1 MLLPKPI
8 AEGVRAGTVT
18 LAFRRWDMPRVKVGS
33 TQLTAA
39 GVITFDAVDQ
49 IFDPAT
55 LSDDDAVAAG
65 LPNVAALR
73 KRLAGGPVNRGPRG
87 GKGGD
92 KIYRV
97 RMRWAGEDPRIA
109 LRNAVPDAA
118 ELAQISAAVAAL
130 DVGKKSGPWTRP
142 ILEWIRDHPGVVSK
156 ELAALLARDLLPM
169 KADIRKLKA
178 LGLTISLEVG
188 YRLSPR
194 GEAYLAAVEQA
205 NPGAIPRVMPRAV
218 ARATGRSPST
228 TAGRSPDGSIDRAAR
243 RTP

>member
-8 AEGVRAGTVT
+8 ADGVRAGTVT
-18 LAFRRWDMPRVKVGS
+18 LAFRRWGSPRVKVGS
-33 TQLTAA
+33 TQLTTA

-49 IFDPAT
+49 ISDPAT
-55 LSDDDAVAAG
+55 ISDDDALAAG
-65 LPNVAALR
+65 LPNAAALR

-118 ELAQISAAVAAL
+118 ELAEISAAVAAL
-130 DVGKKSGPWTRP
+130 DAGKKSGPWTRP
-142 ILEWIRDHPGVVSK
+142 ILEWIRDNPGVVSK

-169 KADIRKLKA
+169 KADIRRLKA

-194 GEAYLAAVEQA
+194 GETYLAAVEQA
-205 NPGAIPRVMPRAV
+205 NPGAIP
-218 ARATGRSPST
+218 
-228 TAGRSPDGSIDRAAR
+228 GS
-243 RTP
+243 

>member
-8 AEGVRAGTVT
+8 ADGVRAGTVT

-49 IFDPAT
+49 ISNPAT

-65 LPNVAALR
+65 LPNAAALR

-109 LRNAVPDAA
+109 LRNAV
-118 ELAQISAAVAAL
+118 
-130 DVGKKSGPWTRP
+130 R
-142 ILEWIRDHPGVVSK
+142 
-156 ELAALLARDLLPM
+156 
-169 KADIRKLKA
+169 
-178 LGLTISLEVG
+178 
-188 YRLSPR
+188 
-194 GEAYLAAVEQA
+194 
-205 NPGAIPRVMPRAV
+205 MPPSWP
-218 ARATGRSPST
+218 RSPPRSRRWTSARSRARGPGPSWSGSGT
-228 TAGRSPDGSIDRAAR
+228 TPVWCPQSSRPCWPGICCR
-243 RTP
+243 